1 MEKIIETFQEE
12 SCSLAWLTAVEYLL
26 SLEKRERYNLS
37 LAIESPERMNKSDRL
52 IVDTVNEFLVTRE
65 EDPILTVA
73 GTIFPANHYL
83 RNGKDGVYETFP
95 DDYAQLESNRGWGTY
110 AMRMLV
116 SEGKDG
122 KINPLMELVEKIK
135 RLRKFNRSAYEIN
148 LVDNDE
154 MLEIPIY
161 CGSKDYKRHI
171 PQPCLSHLTF
181 KIYPDNKLMLAAVY
195 RSHFYTTKALGNFI
209 GLAQLQSFVASET
222 GLDIGPLVCHSTH
235 ARVDS
240 GNGVKITDIRKLIAE
255 LRKLQN

>member
-12 SCSLAWLTAVEYLL
+12 SCPLAWLIAVEYLFFKCN
-26 SLEKRERYNLS
+26 KRERYNLS

-52 IVDTVNEFLVTRE
+52 IVDAVDAFLVSNE
-65 EDPILTVA
+65 QDPILTVA

-83 RNGKDGVYETFP
+83 RNGKDGVYEGFP
-95 DDYAQLESNRGWGTY
+95 EDYAQLGSNSGWGTY

-116 SEGKDG
+116 REGKDG

-135 RLRKFNRSAYEIN
+135 KFKKLNRSAYEIN
-148 LVDNDE
+148 FIDSDI
-154 MLEIPIY
+154 LELPIY
-161 CGSKDYKRHI
+161 CGIRDYKRHI

-181 KIYPDNKLMLAAVY
+181 KIYPNNKLMLTAVY

-209 GLAQLQSFVASET
+209 GLAQLQSFVAAET
-222 GLDIGPLVCHSTH
+222 GLAMGPLVCHSTH

-240 GNGVKITDIRKLIAE
+240 GNGVKITDIKKLITE
-255 LRKLQN
+255 LKNL